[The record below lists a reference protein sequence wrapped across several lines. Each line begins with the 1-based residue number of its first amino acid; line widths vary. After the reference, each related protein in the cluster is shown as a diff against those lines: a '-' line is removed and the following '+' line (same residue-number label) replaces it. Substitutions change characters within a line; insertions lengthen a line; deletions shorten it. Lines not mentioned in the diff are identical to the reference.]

1 MMAIELVAD
10 KGDDGV
16 LRHKSV
22 DAQTLFQS
30 LALKNGLAMYSSLYG
45 AARHPAMAR
54 GLPIWVAPPLSID
67 AGEVD
72 EMMGRLLTM
81 LSEWESAVL

>member
-10 KGDDGV
+10 KETMAFFD
-16 LRHKSV
+16 KSV

-67 AGEVD
+67 SGEVD